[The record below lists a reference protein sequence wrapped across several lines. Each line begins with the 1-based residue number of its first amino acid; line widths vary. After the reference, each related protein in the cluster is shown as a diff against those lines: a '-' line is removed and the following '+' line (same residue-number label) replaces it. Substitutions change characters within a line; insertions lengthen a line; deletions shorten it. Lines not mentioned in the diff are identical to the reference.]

1 MARDAPDGVLI
12 IEIGITLGQEVVPP
26 SSLTQKAVLALDRL
40 TTSSATYGTVVSY
53 TVPASKVAELSGLE
67 LMASN
72 YTLAQFRVTIA
83 GEVKFTD
90 KYLQAPFNPV
100 FPDVNLKAG
109 DVVLIEAKSDGA
121 TSITVDGA
129 IDGKEIS

>member
-26 SSLTQKAVLALDRL
+26 SSLTQEAVLALDRL
-40 TTSSATYGTVVSY
+40 TTSSAVYATVVSY
-53 TVPASKVAELSGLE
+53 TVPAAKAAELSALE
-67 LMASN
+67 IAASD

-90 KYLQAPFNPV
+90 KKVQTTFNPT
-100 FPDVNLKAG
+100 FPEVNLKAG

-129 IDGKEIS
+129 IEGKEVG

>member
-12 IEIGITLGQEVVPP
+12 IEIGITLGQDVVPP
-26 SSLTQKAVLALDRL
+26 SSVLQEAVLALSRW
-40 TTSSATYGTVVSY
+40 TGSSASYQTVVSY
-53 TVPASKVAELSGLE
+53 TVPADKAAQLSGLE
-67 LMASN
+67 IAASN

-90 KYLQAPFNPV
+90 KQLQTAFNPV
-100 FPDVNLKAG
+100 FPDVELKAG

-121 TSITVDGA
+121 TSITVDGS
-129 IDGKEIS
+129 IEGKEIG

>member
-1 MARDAPDGVLI
+1 VARDAPDGVLI

-26 SSLTQKAVLALDRL
+26 SSLTQEATLALDRL
-40 TTSSATYGTVVSY
+40 TTSSASYQTVISY
-53 TVPASKVAELSGLE
+53 TVPAGKVGILSGLE
-67 LMASN
+67 IAASN
-72 YTLAQFRVTIA
+72 YTLAQFQVTIA

-90 KYLQAPFNPV
+90 KYFQTPFNPT
-100 FPDVNLKAG
+100 FPEVNLAAG

-129 IDGKEIS
+129 IEGKEIG

>member
-26 SSLTQKAVLALDRL
+26 SSLTDLAVLALARL
-40 TTSSATYGTVVSY
+40 TTSSASYGTVVSY
-53 TVPASKVAELSGLE
+53 TVPANNAAVLKGLE
-67 LMASN
+67 IICSN
-72 YTLAQFRVTIA
+72 YTLGQFRVTIA
-83 GEVKFTD
+83 GVVKFTD
-90 KYLQAPFNPV
+90 KYLQAPFNPA

-121 TSITVDGA
+121 TSINVDGA
-129 IDGKEIS
+129 IEGKQVS